1 MDGVFANR
9 CIVLGITG
17 SIAAYK
23 ACDVASRLAEAGADV
38 VPVLSHGAREF
49 VGAASLEGITGQ
61 RAITGMFEPA
71 HSPEIE
77 HIALARRAD
86 LFLIAPAT
94 ANILA
99 KAAHGLADD
108 WLTTTLLATRAPV
121 LFAPA
126 MNTMMYQH
134 PATQENI
141 RILKAR
147 GCRFVG
153 PGDGALACGEV
164 GPGRLID
171 TPAILDA
178 AAITLRND
186 RSLRGRHVLIT
197 SGANHEPIDPVR
209 YIGNRSSGKMGHAL
223 ALEALMRGAEVT
235 VVCGPCDTPPP
246 NGARV
251 ISAPTARAMLEAV
264 DACLPEADI
273 FIAAAA
279 VADYRVE
286 NPPTEKQKR
295 AEGGLTLS
303 LAPNP
308 DIAAHVGVARQPHQI
323 AVGFAAETHD
333 ILAHAAE
340 KLRKK
345 HLDLIVAND
354 VRAEDSGFGSDTT
367 RAWFLTPDAEAE
379 ALPLTTK
386 AELARRLFDRLLEMR
401 PALTAAIR

>member
-1 MDGVFANR
+1 MAR
-9 CIVLGITG
+9 ASSWAASSKASPG
-17 SIAAYK
+17 SAPSPG
-23 ACDVASRLAEAGADV
+23 CS
-38 VPVLSHGAREF
+38 
-49 VGAASLEGITGQ
+49 VGAQPGN
-61 RAITGMFEPA
+61 RAYRLGP
-71 HSPEIE
+71 
-77 HIALARRAD
+77 ARRSLPDRARH
-86 LFLIAPAT
+86 

-99 KAAHGLADD
+99 KAAHGPADD

-134 PATQENI
+134 PRAQG
-141 RILKAR
+141 KHSHPDA

-153 PGDGALACGEV
+153 PGDG
-164 GPGRLID
+164 RLPVARLVRPPD
-171 TPAILDA
+171 HTPAILEA

-186 RSLRGRHVLIT
+186 ASLRGRHVLIT
-197 SGANHEPIDPVR
+197 SGANHEPVDPVR

-251 ISAPTARAMLEAV
+251 LSAPTARAMLEAV
-264 DACLPEADI
+264 DACLPEAAI

-323 AVGFAAETHD
+323 AVGFAAKRT
-333 ILAHAAE
+333 IFWRMRG
-340 KLRKK
+340 LRKNTSIS
-345 HLDLIVAND
+345 LSPTMCAPRI
-354 VRAEDSGFGSDTT
+354 RGSGP
-367 RAWFLTPDAEAE
+367 TPPRLVSHPGGRGPAPHHEGRVGAP
-379 ALPLTTK
+379 PL
-386 AELARRLFDRLLEMR
+386 
-401 PALTAAIR
+401 